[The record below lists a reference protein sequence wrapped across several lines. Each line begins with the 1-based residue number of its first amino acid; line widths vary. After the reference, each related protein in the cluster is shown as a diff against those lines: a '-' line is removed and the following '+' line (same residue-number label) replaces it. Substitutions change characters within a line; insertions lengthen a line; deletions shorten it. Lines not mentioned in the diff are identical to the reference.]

1 MRGLFRNQFVVAALV
16 LAVVAAL
23 YAAAGLS
30 HHPVAVAQTSPP
42 GQAGRAAVS
51 SASRACPSPGSPGA
65 TSGGVAIAS
74 APAGAGTGDAV
85 LNRLSPTGS
94 AAPGP
99 AAGSVSEPG
108 KLSATGLPVAQAL
121 PKTTGSAQGAA
132 GGSVPTTPGRGGVMI
147 SASGALSQGLEV
159 EQTDSSG
166 LVTARCEEPGTDFW
180 FVGPG
185 QQSTADIQLSLMNVD
200 GQQADAQVTALTDN
214 GPLLGGTDTGIAV
227 PAHGL
232 VVQSLAKLLHRTRFV
247 ALHVTASLGRIVA
260 AVRETTS
267 AARPGA
273 WLPVTQAPAKRSVLP
288 GLPATGG
295 TRQLYV
301 AVPGAANAQVK
312 ITAVTPKGSYQPTG
326 GGGLN
331 LPGGSAVGIPLPSL
345 HGIPAAIEV
354 SANVPVAASMM
365 VPGGAAG
372 APGAF
377 TAATGPIH
385 ERGVIADLPR
395 SAGGTAE
402 IVLSATGGAASVR
415 IQEATSAAA
424 FGSIPGRVVQIAAG
438 HTVVVRLRPPP
449 GAARTAAFATMI
461 SPLAGSGPVYAGTVI
476 SSGGSVRSI
485 LPVASSLTWVP
496 LPAVTGTLT
505 AVLP

>member
-1 MRGLFRNQFVVAALV
+1 
-16 LAVVAAL
+16 
-23 YAAAGLS
+23 
-30 HHPVAVAQTSPP
+30 
-42 GQAGRAAVS
+42 
-51 SASRACPSPGSPGA
+51 
-65 TSGGVAIAS
+65 
-74 APAGAGTGDAV
+74 
-85 LNRLSPTGS
+85 
-94 AAPGP
+94 
-99 AAGSVSEPG
+99 
-108 KLSATGLPVAQAL
+108 
-121 PKTTGSAQGAA
+121 
-132 GGSVPTTPGRGGVMI
+132 MI

-267 AARPGA
+267 AALPGA

-372 APGAF
+372 AASSQTCRDPQE
-377 TAATGPIH
+377 GP
-385 ERGVIADLPR
+385 PR
-395 SAGGTAE
+395 SCC
-402 IVLSATGGAASVR
+402 R
-415 IQEATSAAA
+415 
-424 FGSIPGRVVQIAAG
+424 
-438 HTVVVRLRPPP
+438 PP
-449 GAARTAAFATMI
+449 GAPRVCASRRQPRPPHSAASPAASCRSQPVTRWSCASARHRE
-461 SPLAGSGPVYAGTVI
+461 P
-476 SSGGSVRSI
+476 
-485 LPVASSLTWVP
+485 
-496 LPAVTGTLT
+496 PA
-505 AVLP
+505 PRPSRP